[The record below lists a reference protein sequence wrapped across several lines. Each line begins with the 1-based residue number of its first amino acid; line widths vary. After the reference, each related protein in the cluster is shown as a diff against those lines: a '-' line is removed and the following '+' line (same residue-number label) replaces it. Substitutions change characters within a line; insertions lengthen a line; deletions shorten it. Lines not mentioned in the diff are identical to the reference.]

1 MKKIELEK
9 QLESYYE
16 DCEFR
21 KRLNEKT
28 IKAYTIDLNQ
38 YLEFITTTEINQK
51 IINEYIH
58 YLNKKYL
65 KYKTIKRKIA
75 SVKAFYS
82 YLEYEEII
90 DYSPFNKIK
99 TKIKEPKLL
108 PKTIQKDYIDKIIH
122 LLLKD
127 LKNSKT
133 EFQKKISLRNITLIS
148 VMFSTGIRVSE
159 LCNIKLKD
167 ITPFYWQKFLLFLA
181 QTQPQK
187 SIINNSF
194 YPKHILKTAYKLKL
208 ISTNPTKD
216 IALPKSSIKK
226 IVSTEDLYFN
236 QEELSH
242 ILKVVKSYKSSPYM
256 YYICFLMSY
265 TGMRLGELSALR
277 WSDIDYKNKTIIIN
291 STMYSKNKNIWLR
304 QDTPKTLS
312 SIRTI
317 SIGDD
322 TISVLKEWHVYQLS
336 NRLLNK
342 TMNNYP
348 KDDFV
353 FTKYYAKENKELPIL
368 PTSIKSTFTRMRIKF
383 NIPKLHS
390 HIFRHTHVS
399 LLSEAGISLEII
411 QNRLGHKDNNTTQ
424 KIYLHITK
432 KSKINAAITFEKYMS
447 KNGNKMATN

>member
-28 IKAYTIDLNQ
+28 VKAYTIDLNQ

-167 ITPFYWQKFLLFLA
+167 IDLLE
-181 QTQPQK
+181 K
-187 SIINNSF
+187 
-194 YPKHILKTAYKLKL
+194 KLKIFGKGSKERIL
-208 ISTNPTKD
+208 YLGNSNVVQLCQMYLTYNNTCKKNEYFFLNKFNKKLSEQTVRI
-216 IALPKSSIKK
+216 LLKK
-226 IVSTEDLYFN
+226 IESEL
-236 QEELSH
+236 ELSTH
-242 ILKVVKSYKSSPYM
+242 I
-256 YYICFLMSY
+256 
-265 TGMRLGELSALR
+265 
-277 WSDIDYKNKTIIIN
+277 
-291 STMYSKNKNIWLR
+291 
-304 QDTPKTLS
+304 TP
-312 SIRTI
+312 
-317 SIGDD
+317 
-322 TISVLKEWHVYQLS
+322 H
-336 NRLLNK
+336 
-342 TMNNYP
+342 M
-348 KDDFV
+348 
-353 FTKYYAKENKELPIL
+353 
-368 PTSIKSTFTRMRIKF
+368 
-383 NIPKLHS
+383 
-390 HIFRHTHVS
+390 FRHTFATT
-399 LLSEAGISLEII
+399 LLEKGVDIRYI
-411 QNRLGHKDNNTTQ
+411 QNILGHSSISTTQ
-424 KIYLHITK
+424 IYTYVTY
-432 KSKINAAITFEKYMS
+432 SKQKEILTNKNPINDYQLNI
-447 KNGNKMATN
+447 

>member
-16 DCEFR
+16 DCKFR

-159 LCNIKLKD
+159 LVGLNVD
-167 ITPFYWQKFLLFLA
+167 DVDFR
-181 QTQPQK
+181 
-187 SIINNSF
+187 NNGLHLIRKGRKEMTVYFGNEVADALEQYMEGSR
-194 YPKHILKTAYKLKL
+194 KL
-208 ISTNPTKD
+208 IIPKEGHED
-216 IALPKSSIKK
+216 ALFYSMQRRRIGVQAVQNLVKK
-226 IVSTEDLYFN
+226 
-236 QEELSH
+236 
-242 ILKVVKSYKSSPYM
+242 
-256 YYICFLMSY
+256 
-265 TGMRLGELSALR
+265 
-277 WSDIDYKNKTIIIN
+277 
-291 STMYSKNKNIWLR
+291 
-304 QDTPKTLS
+304 
-312 SIRTI
+312 
-317 SIGDD
+317 
-322 TISVLKEWHVYQLS
+322 
-336 NRLLNK
+336 
-342 TMNNYP
+342 
-348 KDDFV
+348 
-353 FTKYYAKENKELPIL
+353 YAKEVTPLKKITPHKLR
-368 PTSIKSTFTRMRIKF
+368 STYGTALYQETDDIY
-383 NIPKLHS
+383 L
-390 HIFRHTHVS
+390 VA
-399 LLSEAGISLEII
+399 EV
-411 QNRLGHKDNNTTQ
+411 LGHSDVNTTRKHYAAMSDTRRRQAAGKVVLRESASHDVDGQ
-424 KIYLHITK
+424 KH
-432 KSKINAAITFEKYMS
+432 
-447 KNGNKMATN
+447 

>member
-167 ITPFYWQKFLLFLA
+167 IDLLE
-181 QTQPQK
+181 K
-187 SIINNSF
+187 
-194 YPKHILKTAYKLKL
+194 KLK
-208 ISTNPTKD
+208 IFGKGSKER
-216 IALPKSSIKK
+216 I
-226 IVSTEDLYFN
+226 LYLGN
-236 QEELSH
+236 SN
-242 ILKVVKSYKSSPYM
+242 VVQLCQM
-256 YYICFLMSY
+256 YLTY
-265 TGMRLGELSALR
+265 
-277 WSDIDYKNKTIIIN
+277 
-291 STMYSKNKNIWLR
+291 
-304 QDTPKTLS
+304 
-312 SIRTI
+312 
-317 SIGDD
+317 
-322 TISVLKEWHVYQLS
+322 
-336 NRLLNK
+336 
-342 TMNNYP
+342 
-348 KDDFV
+348 
-353 FTKYYAKENKELPIL
+353 
-368 PTSIKSTFTRMRIKF
+368 
-383 NIPKLHS
+383 
-390 HIFRHTHVS
+390 
-399 LLSEAGISLEII
+399 
-411 QNRLGHKDNNTTQ
+411 NNTC
-424 KIYLHITK
+424 K
-432 KSKINAAITFEKYMS
+432 KNEYFF
-447 KNGNKMATN
+447 

>member
-108 PKTIQKDYIDKIIH
+108 PKTIQKDYIDKIVH

-167 ITPFYWQKFLLFLA
+167 IDLLE
-181 QTQPQK
+181 K
-187 SIINNSF
+187 
-194 YPKHILKTAYKLKL
+194 KLKIFGKGSKERIL
-208 ISTNPTKD
+208 YLGNSNVVQLCQMYLTYNNTCKKNEYFFLNKFNKKLSEQTVRI
-216 IALPKSSIKK
+216 LLKK
-226 IVSTEDLYFN
+226 IESEL
-236 QEELSH
+236 ELSTH
-242 ILKVVKSYKSSPYM
+242 I
-256 YYICFLMSY
+256 
-265 TGMRLGELSALR
+265 
-277 WSDIDYKNKTIIIN
+277 
-291 STMYSKNKNIWLR
+291 
-304 QDTPKTLS
+304 TP
-312 SIRTI
+312 
-317 SIGDD
+317 
-322 TISVLKEWHVYQLS
+322 H
-336 NRLLNK
+336 
-342 TMNNYP
+342 M
-348 KDDFV
+348 
-353 FTKYYAKENKELPIL
+353 
-368 PTSIKSTFTRMRIKF
+368 
-383 NIPKLHS
+383 
-390 HIFRHTHVS
+390 FRHTFATT
-399 LLSEAGISLEII
+399 LLEKGVDIRYI
-411 QNRLGHKDNNTTQ
+411 QNILGHSSISTTQ
-424 KIYLHITK
+424 IYTYVTY
-432 KSKINAAITFEKYMS
+432 SKQKEILTNKNPINDYQLNI
-447 KNGNKMATN
+447 

>member
-108 PKTIQKDYIDKIIH
+108 PKTIQKYYIDKIIH

-167 ITPFYWQKFLLFLA
+167 IDLLE
-181 QTQPQK
+181 K
-187 SIINNSF
+187 
-194 YPKHILKTAYKLKL
+194 KLKIFGKGSKERIL
-208 ISTNPTKD
+208 YLGNSNVVQLCQMYLTYNNTCKKNEYFFLNKFNKKLSEQTVRI
-216 IALPKSSIKK
+216 LLKK
-226 IVSTEDLYFN
+226 IESEL
-236 QEELSH
+236 ELSTH
-242 ILKVVKSYKSSPYM
+242 I
-256 YYICFLMSY
+256 
-265 TGMRLGELSALR
+265 
-277 WSDIDYKNKTIIIN
+277 
-291 STMYSKNKNIWLR
+291 
-304 QDTPKTLS
+304 TP
-312 SIRTI
+312 
-317 SIGDD
+317 
-322 TISVLKEWHVYQLS
+322 H
-336 NRLLNK
+336 
-342 TMNNYP
+342 M
-348 KDDFV
+348 
-353 FTKYYAKENKELPIL
+353 
-368 PTSIKSTFTRMRIKF
+368 
-383 NIPKLHS
+383 
-390 HIFRHTHVS
+390 FRHTFATT
-399 LLSEAGISLEII
+399 LLEKGVDIRYI
-411 QNRLGHKDNNTTQ
+411 QNILGHSSISTTQ
-424 KIYLHITK
+424 IYTYVTY
-432 KSKINAAITFEKYMS
+432 SKQKEILTNKNPINDYQLNI
-447 KNGNKMATN
+447 

>member
-1 MKKIELEK
+1 MDYQKTFPPLERENYTMATQGKIRIFKREGKKRTTYAYSIEAGLDPITGK
-9 QLESYYE
+9 
-16 DCEFR
+16 R
-21 KRLNEKT
+21 KRISKSGFKT
-28 IKAYTIDLNQ
+28 AKEARQAAQPI
-38 YLEFITTTEINQK
+38 
-51 IINEYIH
+51 
-58 YLNKKYL
+58 LNKL
-65 KYKTIKRKIA
+65 
-75 SVKAFYS
+75 
-82 YLEYEEII
+82 LLGQNII
-90 DYSPFNKIK
+90 ESNITFS
-99 TKIKEPKLL
+99 E
-108 PKTIQKDYIDKIIH
+108 YIDKW
-122 LLLKD
+122 
-127 LKNSKT
+127 
-133 EFQKKISLRNITLIS
+133 
-148 VMFSTGIRVSE
+148 FSTHTAHLKPISIETISNRLRFAKKFFG
-159 LCNIKLKD
+159 NIKLKD

-242 ILKVVKSYKSSPYM
+242 ILKIVKSYKSSPYM

-411 QNRLGHKDNNTTQ
+411 QNRLRHKDNNTTQ

>member
-16 DCEFR
+16 DCKFR

-28 IKAYTIDLNQ
+28 IKAYTINLNQ

-167 ITPFYWQKFLLFLA
+167 IDLLE
-181 QTQPQK
+181 K
-187 SIINNSF
+187 
-194 YPKHILKTAYKLKL
+194 KLKIFGKGSKERIL
-208 ISTNPTKD
+208 YLGNSNVVQLCQMYLTYNNTCKKNEYFFLNKFNKKLSEQTVRI
-216 IALPKSSIKK
+216 LLKK
-226 IVSTEDLYFN
+226 IESEL
-236 QEELSH
+236 ELSTH
-242 ILKVVKSYKSSPYM
+242 I
-256 YYICFLMSY
+256 
-265 TGMRLGELSALR
+265 
-277 WSDIDYKNKTIIIN
+277 
-291 STMYSKNKNIWLR
+291 
-304 QDTPKTLS
+304 TP
-312 SIRTI
+312 
-317 SIGDD
+317 
-322 TISVLKEWHVYQLS
+322 H
-336 NRLLNK
+336 
-342 TMNNYP
+342 M
-348 KDDFV
+348 
-353 FTKYYAKENKELPIL
+353 
-368 PTSIKSTFTRMRIKF
+368 
-383 NIPKLHS
+383 
-390 HIFRHTHVS
+390 FRHTFATT
-399 LLSEAGISLEII
+399 LLEKGVDIRYI
-411 QNRLGHKDNNTTQ
+411 QNILGHSSISTTQ
-424 KIYLHITK
+424 IYTYVTY
-432 KSKINAAITFEKYMS
+432 SKQKEILTNKNPINDYQLNI
-447 KNGNKMATN
+447 

>member
-16 DCEFR
+16 DCKFR

-167 ITPFYWQKFLLFLA
+167 IDLLE
-181 QTQPQK
+181 K
-187 SIINNSF
+187 
-194 YPKHILKTAYKLKL
+194 KLKIFGKGSKERIL
-208 ISTNPTKD
+208 YLGNSNVVQLCQMYLTYNNTCKKNEYFFLNKFNKKLSEQTVRI
-216 IALPKSSIKK
+216 LLKK
-226 IVSTEDLYFN
+226 IESEL
-236 QEELSH
+236 ELSTH
-242 ILKVVKSYKSSPYM
+242 IPPHM
-256 YYICFLMSY
+256 
-265 TGMRLGELSALR
+265 
-277 WSDIDYKNKTIIIN
+277 
-291 STMYSKNKNIWLR
+291 
-304 QDTPKTLS
+304 
-312 SIRTI
+312 
-317 SIGDD
+317 
-322 TISVLKEWHVYQLS
+322 
-336 NRLLNK
+336 
-342 TMNNYP
+342 
-348 KDDFV
+348 
-353 FTKYYAKENKELPIL
+353 
-368 PTSIKSTFTRMRIKF
+368 
-383 NIPKLHS
+383 
-390 HIFRHTHVS
+390 FRHTFATT
-399 LLSEAGISLEII
+399 LLEKGVDIRYI
-411 QNRLGHKDNNTTQ
+411 QNILGHSSISTTQ
-424 KIYLHITK
+424 IYTYVTY
-432 KSKINAAITFEKYMS
+432 SKQKEILTNKNPINDYQLNI
-447 KNGNKMATN
+447 

>member
-16 DCEFR
+16 DCKFR

-51 IINEYIH
+51 IINEYIN

-167 ITPFYWQKFLLFLA
+167 IDLLE
-181 QTQPQK
+181 K
-187 SIINNSF
+187 
-194 YPKHILKTAYKLKL
+194 KLKIFGKGSKERIL
-208 ISTNPTKD
+208 YLGNSNVVQLCQMYLTYNNTCKKNEYYFLNKFNKKLSEQTVRI
-216 IALPKSSIKK
+216 LLKK
-226 IVSTEDLYFN
+226 IESEL
-236 QEELSH
+236 ELSTH
-242 ILKVVKSYKSSPYM
+242 I
-256 YYICFLMSY
+256 
-265 TGMRLGELSALR
+265 
-277 WSDIDYKNKTIIIN
+277 
-291 STMYSKNKNIWLR
+291 
-304 QDTPKTLS
+304 TP
-312 SIRTI
+312 
-317 SIGDD
+317 
-322 TISVLKEWHVYQLS
+322 H
-336 NRLLNK
+336 
-342 TMNNYP
+342 M
-348 KDDFV
+348 
-353 FTKYYAKENKELPIL
+353 
-368 PTSIKSTFTRMRIKF
+368 
-383 NIPKLHS
+383 
-390 HIFRHTHVS
+390 FRHTFATT
-399 LLSEAGISLEII
+399 LLEKGVDIRYI
-411 QNRLGHKDNNTTQ
+411 QNILGHSSISTTQ
-424 KIYLHITK
+424 IYTYVTY
-432 KSKINAAITFEKYMS
+432 SKQKEILTNKNPINDYQLNI
-447 KNGNKMATN
+447 

>member
-108 PKTIQKDYIDKIIH
+108 PKIIQKDYIDKIIH

-167 ITPFYWQKFLLFLA
+167 IDLLE
-181 QTQPQK
+181 K
-187 SIINNSF
+187 
-194 YPKHILKTAYKLKL
+194 KLKIFGKGSKERIL
-208 ISTNPTKD
+208 YLGNSNVVQLCQMYLTYNNTCKKNEYFFLNKFNKKLSEQTVRI
-216 IALPKSSIKK
+216 LLKK
-226 IVSTEDLYFN
+226 IESEL
-236 QEELSH
+236 ELSTH
-242 ILKVVKSYKSSPYM
+242 I
-256 YYICFLMSY
+256 
-265 TGMRLGELSALR
+265 
-277 WSDIDYKNKTIIIN
+277 
-291 STMYSKNKNIWLR
+291 
-304 QDTPKTLS
+304 TP
-312 SIRTI
+312 
-317 SIGDD
+317 
-322 TISVLKEWHVYQLS
+322 H
-336 NRLLNK
+336 
-342 TMNNYP
+342 M
-348 KDDFV
+348 
-353 FTKYYAKENKELPIL
+353 
-368 PTSIKSTFTRMRIKF
+368 
-383 NIPKLHS
+383 
-390 HIFRHTHVS
+390 FRHTFATT
-399 LLSEAGISLEII
+399 LLEKGVDIRYI
-411 QNRLGHKDNNTTQ
+411 QNILGHSSISTTQ
-424 KIYLHITK
+424 IYTYVTY
-432 KSKINAAITFEKYMS
+432 SKQKEILTNKNPINDYQLNI
-447 KNGNKMATN
+447 

>member
-167 ITPFYWQKFLLFLA
+167 IDLLE
-181 QTQPQK
+181 K
-187 SIINNSF
+187 
-194 YPKHILKTAYKLKL
+194 KLKIFGKGSKERIL
-208 ISTNPTKD
+208 YLGNSNVVQLCQMYLTYNNTCKKNEYFFLNKFNKKLSEQTVRI
-216 IALPKSSIKK
+216 LLKK
-226 IVSTEDLYFN
+226 IESEL
-236 QEELSH
+236 ELSTH
-242 ILKVVKSYKSSPYM
+242 I
-256 YYICFLMSY
+256 
-265 TGMRLGELSALR
+265 
-277 WSDIDYKNKTIIIN
+277 
-291 STMYSKNKNIWLR
+291 
-304 QDTPKTLS
+304 TP
-312 SIRTI
+312 
-317 SIGDD
+317 
-322 TISVLKEWHVYQLS
+322 H
-336 NRLLNK
+336 
-342 TMNNYP
+342 M
-348 KDDFV
+348 
-353 FTKYYAKENKELPIL
+353 
-368 PTSIKSTFTRMRIKF
+368 
-383 NIPKLHS
+383 
-390 HIFRHTHVS
+390 FRHTFATT
-399 LLSEAGISLEII
+399 LLEKGVDIRYI
-411 QNRLGHKDNNTTQ
+411 QNILGHSSISTTQ
-424 KIYLHITK
+424 IYTYVTC
-432 KSKINAAITFEKYMS
+432 SKQKEILTNKNPINDYQLNI
-447 KNGNKMATN
+447 